1 MKISAIIPAYN
12 EAENIALVVGGLRAL
27 RNTAGAP
34 LIHEVIV
41 ADNGSSDDTAA
52 IATGSGAIV
61 IPVPERGY
69 GSACAR
75 ACEIATGDVLLF
87 ADGDHTADLAQTT
100 LLIDAIT
107 EGADLAI
114 GVRAHATRGSL
125 SLPQRFGNGLACLLV
140 RLIWAVP
147 ISDLGPFRAICRSA
161 YRRIG
166 MRDRAY
172 GWTIEMQIRAA
183 QLHMRTTEVAVS
195 WLPRHAGSSKVSG
208 TVQGVLGAAWGIL
221 SMIARLWWME
231 RRDQSPPRS
240 TAASIITVEG
250 LPAGQAQRTGNTTT
264 SRRPFFNQE

>member
-1 MKISAIIPAYN
+1 MKISAVIPAYN
-12 EAENIALVVGGLRAL
+12 EAENIALVVSGLRAL

-34 LIHEVIV
+34 LIDEVIV
-41 ADNGSSDDTAA
+41 ADKSSSDDTAA
-52 IATGSGAIV
+52 IASACGAIV

-75 ACEIATGDVLLF
+75 ACEVATGDVLLF
-87 ADGDHTADLAQTT
+87 ADGDHTADLAQTS
-100 LLIDAIT
+100 LLIDAILA
-107 EGADLAI
+107 GADLAI

-125 SLPQRFGNGLACLLV
+125 TWPQRFGNKLACLLV

-147 ISDLGPFRAICRSA
+147 ISDLGPFRAIRSAA

-172 GWTIEMQIRAA
+172 GWTVEMQIRAA
-183 QLHMRTTEVAVS
+183 QLRLRTTEVAVS
-195 WLPRHAGSSKVSG
+195 WLPRHAGTSKVSG
-208 TVQGVLGAAWGIL
+208 TVKGVLGAAWGIF

-231 RRDQSPPRS
+231 RRNRSRPPI

-250 LPAGQAQRTGNTTT
+250 LPAGQAQPTGNTTT
-264 SRRPFFNQE
+264 SRRPFLNQE